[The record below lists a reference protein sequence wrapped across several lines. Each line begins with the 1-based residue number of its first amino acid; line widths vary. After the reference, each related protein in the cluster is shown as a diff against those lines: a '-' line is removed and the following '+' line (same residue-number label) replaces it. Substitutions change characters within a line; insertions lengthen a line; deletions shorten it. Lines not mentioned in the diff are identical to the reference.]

1 MKLSI
6 VATESSLLLIQE
18 PKRNNPEG
26 YRFRKSTLKVEG
38 NQSLVVNSITI
49 KVPTEVKR
57 NNRAT
62 STTF

>member
-18 PKRNNPEG
+18 PKRNNLAG

-49 KVPTEVKR
+49 TVPTEVKR